1 MVCND
6 CGKPNPEGADFC
18 MFCGKPLV
26 SSERITKESRI
37 KVSFSKAQMNTDF
50 NGDRQTGFSGSNSE
64 YSAQKGS
71 GRLKGTLC
79 TYSNAE
85 DNTAPKSK
93 KEEAFV
99 APNLKAAVGGIPTA
113 QTSTFE
119 HRDLNNTR
127 FCKKCG
133 RRLMNGCCPV
143 CSATARGNT
152 PKYSKKSVKL
162 WGVVASVFAIIL
174 LAVVLSFGKQ
184 NQSNDEVYTNVGEM
198 ILSSTCDYVL
208 CAGTDDEGDTYEL
221 VADQTESAAGFE
233 ITVGVIKNN
242 SWIYPMSKDFPFLE
256 EDNLF
261 HVTASISAK
270 EASSLK
276 YPPTVIKSIYFVDTG
291 AFLLDCYKPSSTG
304 PWFWSH
310 TYIIF
315 NCHSL
320 DSYTIN
326 CEESSLVHLRNEA
339 DFYEDGFI
347 TGDVISYGK
356 IYTENGKLVMYTDL
370 TGDVNN
376 PIYDWCIFDMKSLKT
391 EAISTNI
398 EGIHPCSVLS
408 EGLFFASDQC
418 FYNTSGQKVID
429 LSSYDIDMSYGSR
442 IYFQNGTCSFN
453 AKNNL
458 GTKFL
463 ITIDSSGNVL
473 SETVTS

>member
-6 CGKPNPEGADFC
+6 CGKPNPERADFC
-18 MFCGKPLV
+18 MFCGKSLV
-26 SSERITKESRI
+26 SSDRITKESRI
-37 KVSFSKAQMNTDF
+37 KVSFSKVRMNTDF
-50 NGDRQTGFSGSNSE
+50 NGDRKNSFSASNSE
-64 YSAQKGS
+64 HSAQKGS
-71 GRLKGTLC
+71 GRLKGTLSAH
-79 TYSNAE
+79 SNAKE
-85 DNTAPKSK
+85 NTAPKNK
-93 KEEAFV
+93 KEEALV
-99 APNLKAAVGGIPTA
+99 EPNLKAALGDFPTA

-119 HRDLNNTR
+119 YRDLSNTR

-133 RRLMNGCCPV
+133 RHLVNGCCPV
-143 CSATARGNT
+143 CSATARESA
-152 PKYSKKSVKL
+152 PKYSKRSLML
-162 WGVVASVFAIIL
+162 WGGVTSVFAIIL

-184 NQSNDEVYTNVGEM
+184 NQNNDEMYTNVGEM

-208 CAGTDDEGDTYEL
+208 CAGTDDEGNTYEL
-221 VADQTESAAGFE
+221 VANQTESASGFE

-242 SWIYPMSKDFPFLE
+242 SWIYPLSKNFPFLE

-276 YPPTVIKSIYFVDTG
+276 HPSEVIKSIYFVDTG
-291 AFLLDCYKPSSTG
+291 AFLIDCYKPSSKG
-304 PWFWSH
+304 PWFWSQ

-315 NCHSL
+315 NCRSL

-326 CEESSLVHLRNEA
+326 CEESSLIHLRDEA
-339 DFYEDGFI
+339 EFYKDGLI
-347 TGDVISYGK
+347 TGDVTSYGK

-370 TGDVNN
+370 TGNVNN
-376 PIYDWCIFDMKSLKT
+376 PVYDWCIFDMKSLKT
-391 EAISTNI
+391 EAISSNI
-398 EGIHPCSVLS
+398 ERIRPCSVLS

-429 LSSYDIDMSYGSR
+429 LSSYDIDMFYDDD
-442 IYFQNGTCSFN
+442 IYFDNGTCTFK

-473 SETVTS
+473 SETATT